1 MARVSAAFARIRRID
16 HELRAFVALAR
27 LDGADRPDAPL
38 AGRTV
43 AIKDVIDIAGLPTL
57 AGSKA
62 RFDVAPAETD
72 AAIVRLL
79 RNAGATVVG
88 KTKTTELATM
98 DPTDTTNPYDPS
110 CTPGGSSSGSAAA
123 VGAGLVDF
131 AVGTQTA
138 GSLCR
143 LAAYC
148 GVAAFKPSY
157 GVLPTGG
164 MLPLAPSFDTLGL
177 MARKT
182 GHVIAAMGALTF
194 GAPAQFKVRPRVAVP
209 DRDWYPDADPALLAH
224 LDDVRAAL
232 ATFTD
237 CVTMPAP
244 FARTPIITAH
254 REIMA
259 AEAFQVHGHT
269 LATRAA
275 LMGPRIRQLL
285 ETGRDLAPARV
296 EAARAIVDAARDTVW
311 CELAAFDAVLTLP
324 IPASAPRTLASTGP
338 ADYLIPWTAFH
349 GPLIV
354 IPGRLDAGSMPLA
367 TMLAARPGADAS
379 LAAIAGA
386 LAPLVDRLPETAP
399 WAAAKLTE
407 VPAWT

>member
-1 MARVSAAFARIRRID
+1 MARVSTAFARIRRID
-16 HELRAFVALAR
+16 DELRAFVALAR
-27 LDGADRPDAPL
+27 LDGADGHDAPL

-62 RFDVAPAETD
+62 RFDAGPAETD

-79 RNAGATVVG
+79 RNAGATVIG

-110 CTPGGSSSGSAAA
+110 RTPGGSSSGSAAA
-123 VGAGLVDF
+123 VGAGLVDL

-143 LAAYC
+143 PAAYC

-157 GVLPTGG
+157 GALPTDG

-177 MARKT
+177 MARRT
-182 GHVIAAMGALTF
+182 DQVTAAMGALTF
-194 GAPAQFKVRPRVAVP
+194 GAPARLKMRPRVAVP
-209 DRDWYPDADPALLAH
+209 DRAWYPDADPALLAH

-232 ATFTD
+232 ATFANCET
-237 CVTMPAP
+237 VPAP
-244 FARTPIITAH
+244 FARMPIVVAH

-259 AEAFQVHGHT
+259 AEAFQAHGHT
-269 LATRAA
+269 LETRAA

-285 ETGRDLAPARV
+285 ETGRNLAPARV
-296 EAARAIVDAARDTVW
+296 EAARVIIDSARDEAW
-311 CELAAFDAVLTLP
+311 RGLARFDAVLTVP
-324 IPASAPRTLASTGP
+324 IPAAAPRTLASTGP

-354 IPGRLDAGSMPLA
+354 IPGRLDADSMPLA

-379 LAAIAGA
+379 LAAIANA
-386 LAPLVDRLPETAP
+386 LAPLVDQLPEAAP
-399 WAAAKLTE
+399 WATAKLTE